1 MKPKPKKEMDFEGA
15 VEETPS
21 EQFERGTQTFVKT
34 DQQQPGGKGGQKQPP
49 PKPKKTPDK
58 YIPPQEIADMSAS
71 EIMQEITPD
80 EIRAIP
86 PEIYR
91 NMTPDQKKAIQE
103 IRKAVKQQQAGEPR
117 KAPIGINKMTK
128 SEIVDLPPDR
138 IAEEMPY
145 DEAVNLSNEVLET
158 LNDEQ
163 REKVQ
168 KIIDKGPPPK
178 KVTSRKELKEQ
189 RKQEGAGG
197 QKKKTAAP
205 PPPPPL
211 GLASMDDEEIRGV
224 SVQQINEMPYEE
236 AANLSDRVLERM
248 TPEQQAAVK
257 KVIARGPQQKQQ
269 PGQKGQGKDGRVA
282 PPPKALGV
290 AAMTQQELQE
300 VAPQEIAAKMGYEEA
315 KNIPP
320 EVFDKMTTEQ
330 QAAVKKVIQAGP
342 AKQKGG
348 KAPQPQEPQMGIIS
362 MTQEQLQEVTPEDIA
377 EKMGYAEAASIP
389 QKVLDKMS
397 DKQKEAVKHIL
408 NKGPPVGGKPGVG
421 VAYMTKEKLQEV
433 TPEEI
438 EKKMHYQEAK
448 NIPPKVLEKMTPEQK
463 AAVKAIIDAGPP
475 PEEAAAD
482 MEDDYD
488 DDYDDFDDMTY
499 ADQTTGADGKRA
511 SGGKGAAGEK
521 KGSKRGSGFAQLT
534 PQQIQEVAQMTPEQI
549 KKSMTP
555 AQAAGIPESEI
566 KRRFTDEQAKEIMKL
581 KEEATGLSVQKAAD
595 MTASEL
601 VNSLTPEQI
610 ANLPEEQIAALAPD
624 QQAAVKEARKSME
637 RELTDSGYPEEGAEY
652 TETMMDLEAGTE
664 GTATG
669 GSSGKRRSLKERKTP
684 KRDRAKH
691 HHHHH
696 KHRKGEDDDDI
707 KGGKHTK
714 VDVLKGPIPAVGEP
728 LPPLTLED
736 YLANLP
742 PEEAANLAADAVQ
755 RELQKQYQQLQGM
768 QRQLA
773 QDIQEKMEF
782 IYQKLLREI
791 VSQQLSKLII
801 INMFRLK
808 LE

>member
-1 MKPKPKKEMDFEGA
+1 MKPKPKKEREFEGT
-15 VEETPS
+15 VQETPS

-34 DQQQPGGKGGQKQPP
+34 DKDQPGGKGQQKQPP
-49 PKPKKTPDK
+49 PKPKKSPDK
-58 YIPPQEIADMSAS
+58 YIPPAEIAEMTAS
-71 EIMQEITPD
+71 EIMKEVTPD
-80 EIRAIP
+80 EIRTIP
-86 PEIYR
+86 PEVYR
-91 NMTPDQKKAIQE
+91 NMTPEQKKAIQE
-103 IRKAVKQQQAGEPR
+103 IRKSSKQQPGEPR
-117 KAPIGINKMTK
+117 KPPIGMNKMTK
-128 SEIVDLPPDR
+128 SEIADLAPDR

-163 REKVQ
+163 RAKVQ

-178 KVTSRKELKEQ
+178 RVTSRKELKEQ

-197 QKKKTAAP
+197 QKQKKSMQP

-211 GLASMDDEEIRGV
+211 GLASMEEDEIQEV
-224 SVQQINEMPYEE
+224 SAAQIVNEMPYEE
-236 AANLSDRVLERM
+236 AANLSEKILEQM

-257 KVIARGPQQKQQ
+257 KVLNKGPPQQQQ
-269 PGQKGQGKDGRVA
+269 AGQKGQGKDGKGG

-315 KNIPP
+315 KNIPT
-320 EVFDKMTTEQ
+320 EVLEKMTTEQ
-330 QAAVKKVIQAGP
+330 QAAIKKVVAAGP
-342 AKQKGG
+342 PKPKAG
-348 KAPQPQEPQMGIIS
+348 KAGQQPEEPKMGIIS
-362 MTQEQLQEVTPEDIA
+362 MTQDQLKDVTAEEIE
-377 EKMGYAEAASIP
+377 EKMGHEEAAAIP

-397 DKQKEAVKHIL
+397 DKQREAVKQII

-421 VAYMTKEKLQEV
+421 VAYMNKEKLQEV

-448 NIPPKVLEKMTPEQK
+448 NIPPKVLEKMTAEQQ
-463 AAVKAIIDAGPP
+463 AAVKAIVEAGPP
-475 PEEAAAD
+475 PEESMAD
-482 MEDDYD
+482 MDDDFDDVFDDYD
-488 DDYDDFDDMTY
+488 DVSY
-499 ADQTTGADGKRA
+499 ADQTPGSGAGGAGGKRT
-511 SGGKGAAGEK
+511 SGEK
-521 KGSKRGSGFAQLT
+521 ASEKRGSKRGSGFTKLT
-534 PQQIQEVAQMTPEQI
+534 PQQIEQAAQMTPEQI
-549 KKSMTP
+549 RKSMTP
-555 AQAAGIPESEI
+555 TQAAGIPESEI
-566 KRRFTDEQAKEIMKL
+566 KKRFNAEQAKEIMKL
-581 KEEATGLSVQKAAD
+581 KEQATGLSVEKAAD

-601 VNSLTPEQI
+601 VNSLTPDQI
-610 ANLPEEQIAALAPD
+610 ANLPEEQIAALAPE
-624 QQAAVKEARKSME
+624 QQAAVKEARKSIE
-637 RELTDSGYPEEGAEY
+637 RELTDSGYPEEGAEF
-652 TETMMDLEAGTE
+652 TETMMDLAEGTE

-669 GSSGKRRSLKERKTP
+669 GSSGKQRKSFKDRKLP
-684 KRDRAKH
+684 KRERSGK

-696 KHRKGEDDDDI
+696 KHRRGEEEEDI

-714 VDVLKGPIPAVGEP
+714 VDVLKGPIPTVGEP

-791 VSQQLSKLII
+791 VSQQLSKL
-801 INMFRLK
+801 
-808 LE
+808 